1 MPVDHPRI
9 VLWTSKHVLSF
20 LLSLYSY
27 CIWRWKHEIRR
38 VEEVAK
44 AGRSVRDERKDLG
57 DEGLLDEGC
66 EWCVELGQ
74 SGLAYRIRAF
84 Q

>member
-9 VLWTSKHVLSF
+9 VLWTSQHVLSF
-20 LLSLYSY
+20 LLPF
-27 CIWRWKHEIRR
+27 CIYGVRRWEHKIRR

-74 SGLAYRIRAF
+74 SGLA
-84 Q
+84 